1 MAMSENIKRVQIRL
15 PNDEFDKLKTWS
27 RKLGVT
33 MGQLGGMA
41 TQAGLDGIIRAVSP
55 IDSVSTAKWAEIIES
70 MELRKEGK
78 IEK

>member
-55 IDSVSTAKWAEIIES
+55 IDSVTNEKWAEIIEA
-70 MELRKEGK
+70 MEQNKARKIG
-78 IEK
+78 

>member
-1 MAMSENIKRVQIRL
+1 MGVSENIKRVQIRL

-41 TQAGLDGIIRAVSP
+41 TQAGMDGIIRAVSP
-55 IDSVSTAKWAEIIES
+55 VDSVTPAKWAEIIEA
-70 MELRKEGK
+70 MEQKKEISLGK
-78 IEK
+78 

>member
-1 MAMSENIKRVQIRL
+1 MAQSENIKRVQIRL
-15 PNDEFDKLKTWS
+15 PNDEFAKLKSWS

-55 IDSVSTAKWAEIIES
+55 IDSVTTEKWAEIIEA
-70 MELRKEGK
+70 MEQNKARK
-78 IEK
+78 IA